1 MVPSYTPTLTALLE
15 SRRNIQPVPLRDV
28 SLLLV
33 AEPSAPG
40 LPPIEH
46 VSDEISCISGICSS
60 AGEGADDRIV
70 VLEGANGAN
79 RRDVLERLPRASVLH
94 LACHGQ
100 QDSWN
105 ALESGFCLRDGRLT
119 VADLMRLKLPRPPL
133 LAFLSACET
142 AKGDERQPDQAVH
155 LAAAMLFVGFRSTI
169 ATMWWVS
176 RVIRHWFSADS
187 VPNRGMGDKDGP
199 LVAKIVYEEMWK
211 GDTLD
216 PYDIPFAL
224 DRAVG
229 ELRQLGVPASRWAPF
244 IHIGA

>member
-15 SRRNIQPVPLRDV
+15 ARRNIQPIPLRDV

-40 LPPIEH
+40 LPPIEN
-46 VSDEISCISGICSS
+46 VSDEISCISEICSS
-60 AGEGADDRIV
+60 VRDGADDRIV

-79 RRDVLERLPRASVLH
+79 RLDVLERLPHASVLH

-100 QDSWN
+100 QDSGN

-119 VADLMRLKLPRPPL
+119 VADLMRVKLPRPPI

-142 AKGDERQPDQAVH
+142 AKGDERQPDQVVH

-176 RVIRHWFSADS
+176 RVILH
-187 VPNRGMGDKDGP
+187 
-199 LVAKIVYEEMWK
+199 
-211 GDTLD
+211 
-216 PYDIPFAL
+216 
-224 DRAVG
+224 
-229 ELRQLGVPASRWAPF
+229 
-244 IHIGA
+244 